1 VVDTLVA
8 LDEID
13 EAADHVARLD
23 QLAATAQ
30 NLSAG
35 AEAAFARAVLLART
49 DGVDAADESFTQ
61 AVKGYRDAKMPFEA
75 ALARLRWGSAWRR
88 TGDVAVAEPLL
99 TLALTTFERLG
110 ARSYAELASQEL
122 RAGGVSP
129 QHSGRMAGLTGQES
143 VVATLVAKG
152 LSNREIAA
160 EMVLSPR
167 TVEYHLASVF
177 RKVGVTSR
185 SQLTGIVLRSQE

>member
-1 VVDTLVA
+1 
-8 LDEID
+8 
-13 EAADHVARLD
+13 
-23 QLAATAQ
+23 
-30 NLSAG
+30 
-35 AEAAFARAVLLART
+35 VLLART

-167 TVEYHLASVF
+167 TVEFHLASVF